1 MTKRLRAYTD
11 EYLVL
16 MSHQNHNKESAMTN
30 EKAQAIQDML
40 DDGEEILYILEDD
53 EFFFD
58 EDDTDAVC
66 ELARL
71 VESGRSLSVNPF

>member
-1 MTKRLRAYTD
+1 
-11 EYLVL
+11 
-16 MSHQNHNKESAMTN
+16 MTN
-30 EKAQAIQDML
+30 EKAQAIQDMI
-40 DDGEEILYILEDD
+40 DDGETVIYILEDD

-66 ELARL
+66 DLARL